1 MNTHTKTTK
10 KSNIG
15 FIMALIRMKLSK
27 LMVFRLSFF
36 GAFFVDGSMF
46 LIQVLFYQAIY
57 SRVDTIGGWS
67 TPEMIIFIGTFSLIN
82 ALNMM
87 IFFFGTN
94 EIPNKIRSGDLDHYL
109 TKPINPLLRL
119 TFESVDP
126 GSIPLAIASIILVL
140 YGVKQLAIEVT
151 PIRFADYFIFVLLMT
166 LLWYDLQLLV
176 RTIPFFTISAN
187 NIARMGDT
195 VLELCL
201 KVPGTLF
208 KGVYKVIF
216 YFFMPYGIMATY
228 PTELIAGKLT
238 FPELIYGCFIVV
250 LFTALTLWFWRFGL
264 KHYKSASS

>member
-1 MNTHTKTTK
+1 
-10 KSNIG
+10 
-15 FIMALIRMKLSK
+15 MALIRMKLSK

-46 LIQVLFYQAIY
+46 LFQVLFYQAIY
-57 SRVDTIGGWS
+57 SKVDTIGGWS

-82 ALNMM
+82 ALNM
-87 IFFFGTN
+87 IVFFFGTN
-94 EIPNKIRSGDLDHYL
+94 AIPDKIRSGDLDHYL
-109 TKPINPLLRL
+109 TKPVNPLLRL
-119 TFESVDP
+119 SFESVDP
-126 GSIPLAIASIILVL
+126 GSIPLAIASILLIL
-140 YGVKQLAIEVT
+140 YGMKQLAIEVT
-151 PIRFADYFIFVLLMT
+151 FARFVAFFIFVLLMT
-166 LLWYDLQLLV
+166 LLWYDLQMLV

-195 VLELCL
+195 ALELCL

-216 YFFMPYGIMATY
+216 YFFIPYGIMATY
-228 PTELIAGKLT
+228 PAELITGKLT

-250 LFTALTLWFWRFGL
+250 LFTIFTLWFWSFGL

>member
-1 MNTHTKTTK
+1 MNTFTKTNK
-10 KSNIG
+10 KSNLR
-15 FIMALIRMKLSK
+15 FITALIRMKLSK

-36 GAFFVDGSMF
+36 GAFFVDGSLF

-57 SRVDTIGGWS
+57 SKVDTIGGWS

-82 ALNMM
+82 ALNMLV
-87 IFFFGTN
+87 FFFGTN
-94 EIPNKIRSGDLDHYL
+94 DIPNKIRSGDLDHYL
-109 TKPINPLLRL
+109 TKPVNPLLRL
-119 TFESVDP
+119 SFESVDP
-126 GSIPLAIASIILVL
+126 GSIPLAIASIFLIL
-140 YGVKQLAIEVT
+140 YGVKQLEIEVT
-151 PIRFADYFIFVLLMT
+151 FIRFAAYFIFVLLMT
-166 LLWYDLQLLV
+166 LLWYDLQMIV

-216 YFFMPYGIMATY
+216 YFFVPYGIMATF

-238 FPELIYGCFIVV
+238 FPELIYGCFIIV
-250 LFTALTLWFWRFGL
+250 LFTIFTLWFWSFGL

>member
-1 MNTHTKTTK
+1 MNTNIKTTK
-10 KSNIG
+10 KSNTR
-15 FIMALIRMKLSK
+15 FIIAMIRMKLSK

-46 LIQVLFYQAIY
+46 LIQVLYYQAIY
-57 SRVDTIGGWS
+57 SKVDTIGGWS

-94 EIPNKIRSGDLDHYL
+94 DIPNKIRSGDLDHYL
-109 TKPINPLLRL
+109 TKPVNPLLRL
-119 TFESVDP
+119 SFESVDP
-126 GSIPLAIASIILVL
+126 GSIPLVIASILLIL

-151 PIRFADYFIFVLLMT
+151 VIRFAAYFIFVLLMT
-166 LLWYDLQLLV
+166 LLWYDLQMLV

-216 YFFMPYGIMATY
+216 YFFVPYGIMATY

-238 FPELIYGCFIVV
+238 FPELIYGCFIVL
-250 LFTALTLWFWRFGL
+250 LFTIFTLWFWSFGL